1 MKICSNCGKQLPDDS
16 ILCNACGTNVEN
28 ILPEQPASPENTVN
42 PAVSVAEIQDKPD
55 TSADISPSPAD
66 AAQVEAY
73 AGTVGTA
80 TDSSPA
86 PDAFVPASAET
97 DVKKKPL
104 RMVVIVAALALILI
118 IIFSSFFS
126 LFFRKSDITT
136 VDNSV
141 LSYRKSDN
149 NETVI
154 FNNKDSIPLSGS
166 SRHDI
171 VNIERTKV
179 FARIDG
185 DRLQL
190 ITKKGIKEIDT
201 GVSHFTSSIDRD
213 MVVYFKNDRDFE
225 NMTDIYIWDGHK
237 TKLIDTE
244 TVYDSIAISANGK
257 YISYIKNLSPDKGDF
272 DLYISVNGKD
282 GVLQE
287 KTEYIIK
294 AISDDG
300 KIRLAKNVNDH
311 CLYILSDTN
320 ETKLGLEDGI
330 RSVCFNNS
338 LSEIFYSYNDRFYIS
353 KNADE
358 PTEVFSVPGYI
369 SVLLPE
375 NKYVPVMVTY
385 NYPDNYKVYKID
397 SFIGRDLIF
406 NGAVVCRLD
415 DELNLTEFHSGM
427 GMHYLTEDENYLFY
441 FMLHSSETGN
451 SLFKSEYKNSDS
463 EVKIADNVMS
473 YAVAENGE
481 SIYYINKK
489 GELYFSD
496 GKNATLIS
504 ENASN
509 LKTADGGYA
518 YYIKDEKDFKGELYC
533 AKGKDIN
540 EKVENGNDVSYVE
553 CSGGRLYFSA
563 DFNGEYGTLYRA
575 DGQKSEFI
583 ADDVV
588 YFNDIIILNK

>member
-42 PAVSVAEIQDKPD
+42 PAESGAEIQDKPD
-55 TSADISPSPAD
+55 TSADVSPSPAD
-66 AAQVEAY
+66 AAQVEAH

-80 TDSSPA
+80 TDSSPT

-118 IIFSSFFS
+118 IVFSSFFS

-149 NETVI
+149 NGTVI
-154 FNNKDSIPLSGS
+154 FNNKDSIPLNGTSW
-166 SRHDI
+166 RDI

-179 FARIDG
+179 FARIDD
-185 DRLQL
+185 DRLKL

-330 RSVCFNNS
+330 RSVCFNSS

-369 SVLLPE
+369 SVLLPK

-385 NYPDNYKVYKID
+385 NYPDNYKVYGID

-415 DELNLTEFHSGM
+415 DELNLTEFHNGM
-427 GMHYLTEDENYLFY
+427 GMHYLTEDEKYLFY
-441 FMLHSSETGN
+441 FMLLSSETGN

-463 EVKIADNVMS
+463 EVKIADHVMS

>member
-16 ILCNACGTNVEN
+16 KLCNACGTNVEN
-28 ILPEQPASPENTVN
+28 ILPEQPASPENPVN
-42 PAVSVAEIQDKPD
+42 PAEPCTRIQDNPD

-66 AAQVEAY
+66 AAQVGAY
-73 AGTVGTA
+73 ADAVETA

-86 PDAFVPASAET
+86 PDAFVPASPET

-104 RMVVIVAALALILI
+104 RMIVIVAALALILI
-118 IIFSSFFS
+118 IIFSTFFS

-141 LSYRKSDN
+141 LSYRKADN

-154 FNNKDSIPLSGS
+154 FNNKDSVPLSGS
-166 SRHDI
+166 SWHDI

-179 FARIDG
+179 FARIDD

-201 GVSHFTSSIDRD
+201 GVSHFTSSMDRD
-213 MVVYFKNDRDFE
+213 MVVYFKNDKDFE

-237 TKLIDTE
+237 TRLIDTE
-244 TVYDSIAISANGK
+244 TVYDSIAISASGK
-257 YISYIKNLSPDKGDF
+257 YISYIKNLSPEKGDF
-272 DLYISVNGKD
+272 DLYISVDGKD

-300 KIRLAKNVNDH
+300 KIRLAKNINDH
-311 CLYILSDTN
+311 CLYIISDTN

-330 RSVCFNNS
+330 RSICFNSS

-385 NYPDNYKVYKID
+385 NYPDNYKVYGID

-427 GMHYLTEDENYLFY
+427 GMHYLTEDEKYLFY
-441 FMLHSSETGN
+441 FRLHSSETGN
-451 SLFKSEYKNSDS
+451 SLYKSEYKNSDS

-540 EKVENGNDVSYVE
+540 EKVENGNDVSYVV

-588 YFNDIIILNK
+588 HFNDIIILNK

>member
-16 ILCNACGTNVEN
+16 KLCNACGTNVEN
-28 ILPEQPASPENTVN
+28 ILPEQPASPENPVN
-42 PAVSVAEIQDKPD
+42 PAESGAKIQDKPD

-66 AAQVEAY
+66 AAQVEAHTD
-73 AGTVGTA
+73 AVGTA
-80 TDSSPA
+80 TDSSSA
-86 PDAFVPASAET
+86 PDAFVPASPET

-104 RMVVIVAALALILI
+104 RMVVIVAAMALILI

-141 LSYRKSDN
+141 LSYRKADN

-154 FNNKDSIPLSGS
+154 FNNKDSVPLGGT

-179 FARIDG
+179 FARIDD

-201 GVSHFTSSIDRD
+201 GVSHFTSSMDRD

-272 DLYISVNGKD
+272 DLYISVSGKD

-311 CLYILSDTN
+311 CLYIISDTN

-385 NYPDNYKVYKID
+385 NYPDNYKVYGID

-415 DELNLTEFHSGM
+415 DELNLTEFHRGM

-481 SIYYINKK
+481 SIYYINNK

-575 DGQKSEFI
+575 YGQKSEFI

>member
-55 TSADISPSPAD
+55 TSADIFPTPAD
-66 AAQVEAY
+66 AAQVEAH

-80 TDSSPA
+80 TDSSTV
-86 PDAFVPASAET
+86 PDAFAPASAET

-141 LSYRKSDN
+141 LFYRKADN
-149 NETVI
+149 NETFI
-154 FNNKDSIPLSGS
+154 FNNKNSIPLSGS

-179 FARIDG
+179 FARIDD

-272 DLYISVNGKD
+272 DLYISVDGKD

-300 KIRLAKNVNDH
+300 KIKLAKNVNDH

-330 RSVCFNNS
+330 RSVCFNSS

-385 NYPDNYKVYKID
+385 NYPDNYKVYGID

-415 DELNLTEFHSGM
+415 DELNLTRFHSGV

-441 FMLHSSETGN
+441 FMLLSSETGN

-509 LKTADGGYA
+509 LETADGGYA
-518 YYIKDEKDFKGELYC
+518 YYIKNEKDFKGELYC